1 MYPSSKMQDEGIF
14 FMRKKRFR
22 YDFLSGSIVWR
33 KHVPEK
39 RKKKKKKNSLR
50 CFSLRRY
57 DVTGFTNNPAKSPR
71 CLRGYMDSQAR
82 VHFAQINLNSCLSL

>member
-14 FMRKKRFR
+14 FMRTKRFR

-39 RKKKKKKNSLR
+39 RKKIKTRYAVSRYVVTPLR
-50 CFSLRRY
+50 DLLTTLLNHLDVLEDIWTVKRAFTLLRL
-57 DVTGFTNNPAKSPR
+57 T
-71 CLRGYMDSQAR
+71 
-82 VHFAQINLNSCLSL
+82 